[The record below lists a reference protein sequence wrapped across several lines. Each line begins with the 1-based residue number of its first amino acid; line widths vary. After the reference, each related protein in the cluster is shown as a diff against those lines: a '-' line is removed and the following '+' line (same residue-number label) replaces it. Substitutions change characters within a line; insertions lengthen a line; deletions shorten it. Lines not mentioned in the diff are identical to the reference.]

1 MGTLRAILLALL
13 LPLLLLCSC
22 ATAKDSN
29 KHFSRPKY
37 KVREHARDGVPAVA
51 QTWWSS
57 WWFWQRNSTRKPA
70 GSSIRLR

>member
-1 MGTLRAILLALL
+1 MGRTLLLILL
-13 LPLLLLCSC
+13 LPLLTSC

-37 KVREHARDGVPAVA
+37 KVRTHARDGVPAVA

-57 WWFWQRNSTRKPA
+57 WWFWQKNSTRSPA
-70 GSSIRLR
+70 GRSIRLR